1 MKKSTVRIY
10 DTISKEYVD
19 IEVSEEVY
27 TYYNSAVL

>member
-27 TYYNSAVL
+27 TYYNRSQ

>member
-27 TYYNSAVL
+27 TLSLIHI